1 MAEPLFEFLRDPA
14 PLSLPELVL
23 GNVVLALLGAATLV
37 SLAAPL
43 LSMFARVV
51 HVLRRGM
58 PGAWRVGVR
67 EVGERARPLQ
77 LDALSPALARLA
89 LDTRTLALELRRRS
103 GEAARWP
110 DDVDELELVRVPW
123 WSALIGEPATPLLDT
138 RRDVFDWLDGIAG
151 LPASERA
158 LLSELGIDTEQVR
171 AVLTANLPAL
181 ECMRTLAGL
190 LWTIDER
197 LGAAQ
202 APGYRASQPNQ
213 APAHAELSLGSSDEH
228 DDEATTRRRH
238 FQRLAG
244 SRRLSRIAASY
255 AHGTAEREDLEQD
268 IALALWQ
275 ALPRHRGE
283 STLDT
288 FAARIAQYCGYR
300 HLRRRA
306 KQRSDIHELALLADP
321 EPSAEAL
328 LLHDD
333 ELARVEQARASLPD
347 TLAAPLQLQLAGHSQ
362 AEIAARLG
370 ITEQNVSVR
379 LTRARHKLRTMLA
392 T

>member
-23 GNVVLALLGAATLV
+23 GNVVLVMMGVATLV

-51 HVLRRGM
+51 HVLRRGV
-58 PGAWRVGVR
+58 PGAWRVGAR
-67 EVGERARPLQ
+67 EVGERSRPLQ
-77 LDALSPALARLA
+77 LDTLSPALARLA

-103 GEAARWP
+103 GEAAHWP

-158 LLSELGIDTEQVR
+158 LLAELGIDTEHVR
-171 AVLTANLPAL
+171 AVLTADLPAT
-181 ECMRTLAGL
+181 ECIRTLAGL

-202 APGYRASQPNQ
+202 APGYRASQRSSHVPV
-213 APAHAELSLGSSDEH
+213 PAELGRGSSDEH
-228 DDEATTRRRH
+228 DDDATMRRRH
-238 FQRLAG
+238 FLRLAG

-255 AHGTAEREDLEQD
+255 AHGAAEREDLEQD

-306 KQRSDIHELALLADP
+306 KQRSESHEIATLAAP

-333 ELARVEQARASLPD
+333 ELARVEQARACLPD

-379 LTRARHKLRTMLA
+379 LTRARHKLRSMLA
-392 T
+392 